1 VTAKEGQA
9 IISAAGQ
16 VYYCRENQNAIC
28 LVDQLDIALPVTVSA
43 AAPAG
48 DAVMEYELPQ

>member
-1 VTAKEGQA
+1 VSVKVGQA
-9 IISAAGQ
+9 IVSAVGQ

-28 LVDQLDIALPVTVSA
+28 LVDQLDLALPVTVSA

-48 DAVMEYELPQ
+48 EAVMEYELPQ